1 MEKLKFLGIGGALN
15 IDLGGNSAFLK
26 KKDKLLVID
35 ACEGATEKLLKN
47 NIFDGIKEAYIV
59 ITHTHYDHVAGLGTL
74 IWYLN
79 YKLKVKTYVI
89 YNSKRYLNHLKRLF
103 KTTGVDLKLINFI
116 KDIDFSLG
124 DLTLKLKLTAHEP
137 TLICNGIMFSDK
149 EGKYYY
155 TGDTNDIEYIR
166 KIAKDDSVKTIY
178 SEVSE
183 STYDVHIAYGDLQE
197 VISDKFIFMHI
208 NSMKLYEQIK
218 KDGHNIANLI

>member
-15 IDLGGNSAFLK
+15 LDLGGNSAFLK
-26 KKDKLLVID
+26 RNNKLLVID
-35 ACEGATEKLLKN
+35 VCECATEKLVKN
-47 NIFDGIKEAYIV
+47 NILDGINEVYIV

-79 YKLKVKTYVI
+79 YRLSVKTYVI
-89 YNSKRYLNHLKRLF
+89 YNSKKYLNHLKKLF

-116 KDIDFSLG
+116 KDTDFLLG
-124 DLTLKLKLTAHEP
+124 DLSLKLKLTTHEP

-218 KDGHNIANLI
+218 KDGLNIADLI

>member
-15 IDLGGNSAFLK
+15 LDLGGNSAFLK
-26 KKDKLLVID
+26 RDNKLLVID
-35 ACEGATEKLLKN
+35 VCECATEKLVKN
-47 NIFDGIKEAYIV
+47 NILDGINEVYIV

-79 YKLKVKTYVI
+79 YRLSVKTYVI
-89 YNSKRYLNHLKRLF
+89 YNSKKYLNHLKKLF

-116 KDIDFSLG
+116 KDTDFSLG
-124 DLTLKLKLTAHEP
+124 DLSLKLKLTTHEP